1 MLDFSKARVLVIGD
15 VMLDKYWSGSVN
27 RISPEGPIPVAHI
40 HECLDKIGG
49 AGNAALN
56 LLSLGAKT
64 HLIGMIGK
72 DIEGK
77 NLKAALK
84 KSKIGYDLIETN
96 QAPTITKLRVIGQN
110 QQLIRLDFEKSYINI
125 DKSELI
131 KNYKKLI
138 KGFDIILI
146 SDYAK
151 GTLSNTQ
158 DLINIAKKAKKQVF
172 IDPKGNDFT
181 KYTGA
186 TLIKP
191 NLKEFETIVGKCEDQ
206 NDLINK
212 AKKLQKQL
220 DVEYLMITQ
229 GANGMTLISKNKVI
243 AHEKTQAKEVFDVTG
258 AGDTVIA
265 TLTAGISQG
274 YDIKQAMHFSNT
286 AAACVIKK
294 LGAGTVTPKELQ
306 AQLNYNTPIKMGILN
321 RDDLKTAVQTAQ
333 SIGKKIVFTNGCFDL
348 LHGGHINYLTK
359 AKQQGDL
366 LIVAVNDDKSIR
378 KLKGADRPISTL
390 DSRLTILDA
399 LSCVDWVT
407 GFHEDTP
414 KNLLK
419 LLKPDI
425 LVKGTDYKIHE
436 IVGHE
441 IVQEYGGEIKRIS
454 NPNGKDYSTSE
465 YVKKIKKINL

>member
-15 VMLDKYWSGSVN
+15 IMLDKYWSGSVN

-40 HECLDKIGG
+40 NDCLDKIGG
-49 AGNAALN
+49 AGNVALN

-77 NLKAALK
+77 NLKSALK
-84 KSKIGYDLIETN
+84 KSKIGHDLIETN

-131 KNYKKLI
+131 KTYKKLI

-158 DLINIAKKAKKQVF
+158 DLINIAKKAKKLTF

-191 NLKEFETIVGKCEDQ
+191 NLKEFETIVGKCADQ
-206 NDLINK
+206 NDLIKK

-229 GANGMTLISKNKVI
+229 GAKGMTLISKNKII
-243 AHEKTQAKEVFDVTG
+243 AHEQAHAKEVYDVTG

-265 TLTAGISQG
+265 TLTAAISHG
-274 YDIKQAMHFSNT
+274 YKIKQAMNFSNM
-286 AAACVIKK
+286 AASCVVQK
-294 LGAGTVTPKELQ
+294 LGAATVTPKELQ
-306 AQLNYNTPIKMGILN
+306 AKINANTPIKMGILS
-321 RDDLKTAVQTAQ
+321 RKELAEAVKLAQ
-333 SIGKKIVFTNGCFDL
+333 SIGKKVVFTNGCFDIV
-348 LHGGHINYLTK
+348 HAGHIAYLEK
-359 AKQQGDL
+359 AKKQGDL
-366 LIVAVNDDKSIR
+366 LIVGVNNDASIKR
-378 KLKGADRPISTL
+378 LKGKDRPISTL
-390 DSRLTILDA
+390 ESRLHVLA
-399 LSCVDWVT
+399 AFNCVDWVVD
-407 GFHEDTP
+407 FHEDTP
-414 KNLLK
+414 ENLLE
-419 LLKPDI
+419 LIKPDI

-441 IVQEYGGEIKRIS
+441 IVQGYGGEVRRIS
-454 NPNGKDYSTSE
+454 HEHGKYSTSE
-465 YVKKIKKINL
+465 YIKKIKDLSN

>member
-15 VMLDKYWSGSVN
+15 IMLDKYWSGSVN

-40 HECLDKIGG
+40 TSCLDKIGG
-49 AGNAALN
+49 AGNVAVN
-56 LLSLGAKT
+56 LQALGAQT
-64 HLIGMIGK
+64 HLLGIIGK

-77 NLKAALK
+77 NLKSALK
-84 KSKIGYDLIETN
+84 KSKIENTLIETSD
-96 QAPTITKLRVIGQN
+96 APTITKLRVIGQN
-110 QQLIRLDFEKSYINI
+110 QQLIRLDFEKNYSTIN
-125 DKSELI
+125 KSELI
-131 KNYKKLI
+131 KTYKKII
-138 KGFDIILI
+138 KNFNIILI

-151 GTLSNTQ
+151 GTLSETPE
-158 DLINIAKKAKKQVF
+158 LIQIAIKAKKQVF

-181 KYTGA
+181 KYKGA
-186 TLIKP
+186 TLVKP
-191 NLKEFETIVGKCEDQ
+191 NLKEFENIVGKCEDQ
-206 NDLINK
+206 NDLTKK
-212 AKKLQKQL
+212 AKKLLKKL
-220 DVEYLMITQ
+220 DLDYLMITQ
-229 GANGMTLISKNKVI
+229 GANGMTLISKDKVVS
-243 AHEKTQAKEVFDVTG
+243 HEKTQAKEVFDVTG

-265 TLTAGISQG
+265 TLTAAISQG
-274 YDIKQAMHFSNT
+274 YDIKQSMHFSNT

-333 SIGKKIVFTNGCFDL
+333 SIGKKVVFTNGCFDL

-419 LLKPDI
+419 LLKPDV

-441 IVQEYGGEIKRIS
+441 IVQAYGGEIKRIS

>member
-1 MLDFSKARVLVIGD
+1 
-15 VMLDKYWSGSVN
+15 
-27 RISPEGPIPVAHI
+27 
-40 HECLDKIGG
+40 
-49 AGNAALN
+49 
-56 LLSLGAKT
+56 
-64 HLIGMIGK
+64 
-72 DIEGK
+72 
-77 NLKAALK
+77 
-84 KSKIGYDLIETN
+84 
-96 QAPTITKLRVIGQN
+96 
-110 QQLIRLDFEKSYINI
+110 
-125 DKSELI
+125 
-131 KNYKKLI
+131 
-138 KGFDIILI
+138 
-146 SDYAK
+146 
-151 GTLSNTQ
+151 
-158 DLINIAKKAKKQVF
+158 
-172 IDPKGNDFT
+172 
-181 KYTGA
+181 
-186 TLIKP
+186 
-191 NLKEFETIVGKCEDQ
+191 
-206 NDLINK
+206 
-212 AKKLQKQL
+212 
-220 DVEYLMITQ
+220 
-229 GANGMTLISKNKVI
+229 
-243 AHEKTQAKEVFDVTG
+243 
-258 AGDTVIA
+258 
-265 TLTAGISQG
+265 
-274 YDIKQAMHFSNT
+274 MHFSNT

-333 SIGKKIVFTNGCFDL
+333 SIGKKVVFTNGCFDL

-419 LLKPDI
+419 LLKPDV

-441 IVQEYGGEIKRIS
+441 IVQAYGGEIKRIS